1 MSTKDKVHSGI
12 APKTSCLR
20 SLLGSSS
27 RPYED
32 GTCLKPNTARVA
44 SSQDFDDYYA
54 SKFMT
59 DDEKKTK
66 RSGRR
71 FRVFKCLTEVPPN
84 ELDDLTLH
92 SNDILLSKGQRRKS
106 KSHDVGKSQLNEYKA
121 PEILKI
127 HTDVQ
132 SNNTVCTMNT
142 TITEEEPIKN
152 KHLPE
157 GSKFNVANKHTFTT
171 PLDVNFNTNE
181 DDNFFSC
188 SFTNF
193 NDLNQSQRE
202 DNFPRISVKPL
213 SNCTDK
219 SSQKKYHTPTRL
231 RESHHFSSK
240 NESTIQNKTTRNSLA
255 GYDSPAQSKKS
266 MNSFPRY
273 NSPTISRRSNN
284 SLPRFDSPEKRQA
297 NPSFP
302 KHRSSA
308 ITQHSNNSVPKNDSP
323 ITKRN
328 SSKSIP
334 KQCSPS
340 RSRKTT
346 YSEKKTSKFQ
356 NKNIHKAIHHNLTR
370 QRSFSNM
377 SAARSQSHSSFGEL
391 TTEEE
396 EEFLDSLANVLT
408 ANDKS
413 QSLYDDLLSDIDQ
426 ITGKTKKEREKE
438 RCVEIPNFIGLEIHA
453 HSDHKLE
460 DNILDDLDD
469 AMSLSSISLQKPHTT
484 TPPVDGGSKI
494 AKKTKKK
501 SRSNNDINEHF
512 ARASSSLLDKYI
524 PDSQY
529 ETFGNFEKNK
539 DHTKK
544 STKLHV
550 NNKKVKDDF
559 KYRHSTEKDSF
570 QSSDQSLNYRKMTVE
585 DLREKQ
591 EKLNRLRNGNFDVG
605 NSIPSKQ
612 SEKRSNRALHKISN
626 PPPPPPPPI
635 SNFGGDEDELPPLL
649 FPEEHLPFDE
659 SPEKNVRRIS
669 HYSSNRNMKS
679 RE

>member
-1 MSTKDKVHSGI
+1 MQTKDKVASGI

-20 SLLGSSS
+20 SFLGSSS

-32 GTCLKPNTARVA
+32 ATCLKASTARVA

-54 SKFMT
+54 SKYMT

-66 RSGRR
+66 RSGNR
-71 FRVFKCLTEVPPN
+71 FRIFKCLTEVPSN
-84 ELDDLTLH
+84 ELDDVTLH
-92 SNDILLSKGQRRKS
+92 SKHILLSKGQRKKS
-106 KSHDVGKSQLNEYKA
+106 RSHDIGKSQLNEYKA

-127 HTDVQ
+127 HADVQ

-142 TITEEEPIKN
+142 TITEEESIKN
-152 KHLPE
+152 RNMPE
-157 GSKFNVANKHTFTT
+157 GSRFNVANQHTSTT
-171 PLDVNFNTNE
+171 PQDVNFNTNKDE
-181 DDNFFSC
+181 HFFSC

-193 NDLNQSQRE
+193 SDLEQSQRG
-202 DNFPRISVKPL
+202 DNFPKISVKPL
-213 SNCTDK
+213 SDK
-219 SSQKKYHTPTRL
+219 SSQKKYHTPTRP
-231 RESHHFSSK
+231 RETHHLSSK
-240 NESTIQNKTTRNSLA
+240 NESTIQNKTTRNSLS

-266 MNSFPRY
+266 MTSFPRY
-273 NSPTISRRSNN
+273 NSPTISRRSTN
-284 SLPRFDSPEKRQA
+284 SLPRFDSPEKKQA

-302 KHRSSA
+302 RHRSSA
-308 ITQHSNNSVPKNDSP
+308 TTQHNNNSFSKNDSSM
-323 ITKRN
+323 TKRN

-334 KQCSPS
+334 KQSSPS
-340 RSRKTT
+340 QSRKTT

-370 QRSFSNM
+370 QRSSSNI

-391 TTEEE
+391 TTAEE

-438 RCVEIPNFIGLEIHA
+438 RSVEMPNFIGLEIHA

-460 DNILDDLDD
+460 DDIVDDLDD

-484 TPPVDGGSKI
+484 TPPADGGSKI
-494 AKKTKKK
+494 GKKTKKK
-501 SRSNNDINEHF
+501 SRSSNDINEHF
-512 ARASSSLLDKYI
+512 ARASSSLLEKYI
-524 PDSQY
+524 PDKQY
-529 ETFGNFEKNK
+529 ETFNFENNEG
-539 DHTKK
+539 HTKK
-544 STKLHV
+544 SSKVHI
-550 NNKKVKDDF
+550 NHKKVKDNF
-559 KYRHSTEKDSF
+559 KHRHSTEKDSF
-570 QSSDQSLNYRKMTVE
+570 HSSEQSLNYRKMTVE
-585 DLREKQ
+585 DKREKQ
-591 EKLNRLRNGNFDVG
+591 EKLNRLRNGNFDAG

-612 SEKRSNRALHKISN
+612 SEKRGNRALRKVSKPP

-635 SNFGGDEDELPPLL
+635 SNFGDEDELPPLL

-659 SPEKNVRRIS
+659 SPEKSFRRAS
-669 HYSSNRNMKS
+669 HYSSSN
-679 RE
+679 EI